1 MIKTIK
7 NRIDMYLEFDSDILF
22 FNPLIRIFG
31 GAVRD
36 SIAGERTIHDIDI
49 LCGSKSIGHIEDILT
64 RNGYELFNGFLTS
77 VEIGKLYTD
86 INVISEP
93 KTWMK
98 GTKVVQLIRPSPLS
112 SDIDYSDNFYNLLSN
127 VDISACG
134 VSYSKGTLYENYDG
148 AVSHCLSKTFR
159 VNKNATMYIERR
171 VQHRTGKLTERGWTQ
186 LGDNVADNRDDKL
199 NKIFTQSLNFTME
212 YGHIGRYGKK
222 SVYSSDDDDMF
233 SDMVW

>member
-1 MIKTIK
+1 MIEIIK
-7 NRIDMYLEFDSDILF
+7 NRIDAYLEFDSDILF

-49 LCGSKSIGHIEDILT
+49 LCGSKSIGYIEDILT
-64 RNGYELFNGFLTS
+64 RNGYTLFNGFLTS

-98 GTKVVQLIRPSPLS
+98 GTKVVQLIRPRPLS

-127 VDISACG
+127 VDISSCG
-134 VSYSKGTLYENYDG
+134 VSYSKGTLYENCEG
-148 AVSHCLSKTFR
+148 AISHCLSKTFR
-159 VNKNATMYIERR
+159 VNKQASMYIKRR
-171 VQHRTGKLTERGWTQ
+171 IINRTMKLIDRGWTE
-186 LGDNVADNRDDKL
+186 LGNNVVDNRDDKL
-199 NKIFTQSLNFTME
+199 NMIFSLSVE
-212 YGHIGRYGKK
+212 YTPEYRYPSK
-222 SVYSSDDDDMF
+222 SKSLYSDDDMI
-233 SDMVW
+233 WELI

>member
-1 MIKTIK
+1 MVVTIK

-49 LCGSKSIGHIEDILT
+49 LCGSKSIRHIEDILT
-64 RNGYELFNGFLTS
+64 RNGYTLFNGFLTS
-77 VEIGKLYTD
+77 IEIGKLYTD
-86 INVISEP
+86 VNVISEP

-112 SDIDYSDNFYNLLSN
+112 SDVDYSENFYNLLSN
-127 VDISACG
+127 VDISSCG

-159 VNKNATMYIERR
+159 VNKFATMYIERR
-171 VQHRTGKLTERGWTQ
+171 VQHRTGKLVERGWEQ
-186 LGDNVADNRDDKL
+186 LSDNVVDNRDDKL
-199 NKIFTQSLNFTME
+199 NMIFSLNVEYTPE
-212 YGHIGRYGKK
+212 YGHIGRYANKTL
-222 SVYSSDDDDMF
+222 YSDDDDMF
-233 SDMVW
+233 GDMVW